1 MREMRI
7 LSVIGTRPEAIKM
20 AMVAR
25 ALDGVAGIE
34 HRICA
39 TAQHREMLDSV
50 LDLFELHPRY
60 DLDVMVPEQDL
71 IHVSQAVLTGMAP
84 ILAGFQPDRVLV
96 QGDTTTTLAA
106 ALAAYYAEVPVGH
119 VEAGLR
125 SGALTMPWPEEMN
138 RRLADRLSD
147 RHYAPTRRA
156 RENLLAEGF
165 NGGGIVVT
173 GNTGID
179 ALLHVVERLEA
190 EPRLRKRAR
199 SGLPDLDATRQL
211 VLVTAH
217 RRENYRT
224 GLAGICDAL
233 GRLGRRDDVEI
244 VYPVHP
250 NPHVH
255 GPVYLALGGL
265 PHVHLVPPLDYVS
278 FAYLMSQA
286 HFIVTDSGGIQEEAP
301 ALGVPVLVMREVTE
315 RPEGVEAQTARL
327 VGTDADVIQR
337 EAERLLDDPDAHDA
351 MARRHNPYGDGRA
364 SGRIVGDLAV
374 GIDSSVRR

>member
-1 MREMRI
+1 
-7 LSVIGTRPEAIKM
+7 M

-25 ALDGVAGIE
+25 ALEGADGIE

-39 TAQHREMLDSV
+39 TAQHRDMLDSV
-50 LDLFELHPRY
+50 LDLFDLRPRY
-60 DLDVMVPEQDL
+60 DLDVMATEQDL
-71 IHVSQAVLTGMAP
+71 THVTQAVLTGMVP
-84 ILAGFQPDRVLV
+84 ILDEFEPDRVLV

-106 ALAAYYAEVPVGH
+106 ALAAHYARVPVGH

-125 SGALTMPWPEEMN
+125 SGDVAMPWPEEMN

-190 EPRLRKRAR
+190 EPRLAERAR
-199 SGLPDLDATRQL
+199 SGLPHLDGMRRI

-217 RRENYRT
+217 RRENLGA

-233 GRLGRRDDVEI
+233 ARLGNRDDVEI

-265 PHVHLVPPLDYVS
+265 PHVHLLPPLDYVS

-301 ALGVPVLVMREVTE
+301 SLGKPVLVMREVTE
-315 RPEGVEAQTARL
+315 RPEAVEAQTARL
-327 VGTDADVIQR
+327 VGTDTDVIHR
-337 EAERLLDDPDAHDA
+337 EVARLLDDSEAHDA

-364 SGRIVGDLAV
+364 SGRIVADLTSGSESTCGA
-374 GIDSSVRR
+374 G

>member
-1 MREMRI
+1 MRI

-25 ALDGVAGIE
+25 ALDGANGIE

-50 LDLFELHPRY
+50 LGLFDLRPHY

-71 IHVSQAVLTGMAP
+71 THVTQAVLTGMTP
-84 ILAGFQPDRVLV
+84 ILEGFKPDRVLV
-96 QGDTTTTLAA
+96 QGDTTTTFAA
-106 ALAAYYAEVPVGH
+106 ALGAYYADVPVGH

-125 SGALTMPWPEEMN
+125 SGDPTMPWPEEMN

-165 NGGGIVVT
+165 HGGSIVVT

-179 ALLHVVERLEA
+179 ALLHVVERLEIEPHLA
-190 EPRLRKRAR
+190 ERAR
-199 SGLPDLDATRQL
+199 SGLPHFDTTRRV

-217 RRENYRT
+217 RRENLGT
-224 GLAGICDAL
+224 GLAEICDAL
-233 GRLGRRDDVEI
+233 ARLVNRDDVEI

-255 GPVYLALGGL
+255 GPVYSALGGL
-265 PHVHLVPPLDYVS
+265 PHVHLLPPLNYVS

-301 ALGVPVLVMREVTE
+301 SLGKPVLVLREVTE
-315 RPEGVEAQTARL
+315 RPEAVEAQTARL
-327 VGTDADVIQR
+327 VGTDADVIHR
-337 EAERLLDDPDAHDA
+337 EAARLLDDTEAHDT
-351 MARRHNPYGDGRA
+351 MARRHNLYGDGRA
-364 SGRIVGDLAV
+364 SGRIVGDLA
-374 GIDSSVRR
+374 R

>member
-1 MREMRI
+1 MLRI

-25 ALDGVAGIE
+25 AFDGVDGIE

-50 LDLFELHPRY
+50 LDLFELRPRY
-60 DLDVMVPEQDL
+60 DLDVMVSGQDPT
-71 IHVSQAVLTGMAP
+71 HVAQAVLAGMTP
-84 ILAGFQPDRVLV
+84 ILEGFQPDRVLV

-106 ALAAYYAEVPVGH
+106 ALAAFYAEVPVGH

-125 SGALTMPWPEEMN
+125 SGDATMPWPEEMN

-165 NGGGIVVT
+165 PDSGIVVT

-179 ALLHVVERLEA
+179 ALLHIVERLEL
-190 EPRLRKRAR
+190 EPRLRKLAR
-199 SGLPDLDATRQL
+199 SGLPDLDATRRL

-217 RRENYRT
+217 RRENLGT
-224 GLAGICDAL
+224 GLARICDAL
-233 GRLGRRDDVEI
+233 ARLGKRDDVEI

-255 GPVYLALGGL
+255 GPVYLALGRL
-265 PHVHLVPPLDYVS
+265 PHLHLLPPLDYIS

-301 ALGVPVLVMREVTE
+301 SLGTPVLVVREVTE
-315 RPEGVEAQTARL
+315 RPEAVEAQTARL
-327 VGTDADVIQR
+327 VGTDTDAIHR
-337 EAERLLDDPDAHDA
+337 EAERLLDDTQAHET
-351 MARRHNPYGDGRA
+351 MARRHNAYGDGRA
-364 SGRIVGDLAV
+364 SGRIVEDLAS
-374 GIDSSVRR
+374 GSE

>member
-1 MREMRI
+1 MRI

-25 ALDGVAGIE
+25 ALDGVDGIE

-50 LDLFELHPRY
+50 LDLFDMHPRY
-60 DLDVMVPEQDL
+60 DLDVMAPEQDL
-71 IHVSQAVLTGMAP
+71 THVTQAVLMGMAP
-84 ILAGFQPDRVLV
+84 ILEGFQPDRVLV

-106 ALAAYYAEVPVGH
+106 ALAAYYADVPVGH

-125 SGALTMPWPEEMN
+125 SGDLTMPWPEEMN

-165 NGGGIVVT
+165 DDGSIVVT

-179 ALLHVVERLEA
+179 ALLHIAERLEV
-190 EPRLRKRAR
+190 EPHLMERAR
-199 SGLPDLDATRQL
+199 SGLPHLDATRRL

-217 RRENYRT
+217 RRENL
-224 GLAGICDAL
+224 GASLAGICDGLA
-233 GRLGRRDDVEI
+233 RLGRRDDVEI

-250 NPHVH
+250 NPQVH

-265 PHVHLVPPLDYVS
+265 PHVHLIPPLDYVS

-301 ALGVPVLVMREVTE
+301 SLGKPVLVMREVTE
-315 RPEGVEAQTARL
+315 RPEVVEAQTARL
-327 VGTDADVIQR
+327 VGTDADVIHR
-337 EAERLLDDPDAHDA
+337 EAVRLLDDTKVHSA

-364 SGRIVGDLAV
+364 SGRIVGDLAS
-374 GIDSSVRR
+374 GSESTCGANG